1 MSVSI
6 VLTQMMIIFI
16 LILSGYIMTKLKI
29 VDMTGSRQLSAIVS
43 NITNPALVLASAFTQ
58 DGTITNRDI
67 FTVSMTA
74 LALFFVWFLV
84 GKALGHLLRV
94 PKEEK
99 DYYVLMTMF
108 GNTGFIGLPLVTA
121 LLGSKYAIYV
131 AVYNLFFH
139 LIIYTYGNYL
149 ISRHGDNKKKTSW
162 KSCIN
167 TGTISSILTLVVF
180 CFKIPVPTIASQSI
194 DYMGKAT
201 TFLALFIVGISLAQA
216 SLKEIFKEVRLYPFV
231 LIRQLILPIIVAVI
245 LKQILPDANMRATM
259 IVLCAVPVGNLAFML
274 ARAQGQDAEILSKG
288 IILTTIL
295 SMITVPIICMFI

>member
-1 MSVSI
+1 MSASI

-16 LILSGYIMTKLKI
+16 LILTGYIMTKLKI

-67 FTVSMTA
+67 VVVSIIA
-74 LALFFVWFLV
+74 LVLFFVWFLV
-84 GKALGHLLRV
+84 GKALGYVLRV
-94 PKEEK
+94 PKEDR
-99 DYYVLMTMF
+99 DYYTLMTMF
-108 GNTGFIGLPLVTA
+108 GNTGFIGLPLVIA
-121 LLGSKYAIYV
+121 LLGSRYAIYV

-139 LIIYTYGNYL
+139 LIIYTYGIHL
-149 ISRHGDNKKKTSW
+149 LSRHGDEEKKSNW
-162 KSCIN
+162 KNCIN
-167 TGTISSILTLVVF
+167 TGTISSILTLLIF
-180 CFKIPVPTIASQSI
+180 WFKIPVPTIASQSV

-231 LIRQLILPIIVAVI
+231 LIRQLILPIIAALVLRMV
-245 LKQILPDANMRATM
+245 LPDANMRATL
-259 IVLCAVPVGNLAFML
+259 IVLCAVPVGNLALML
-274 ARAQGQDAEILSKG
+274 ARARNQDAEVLSKG

-295 SMITVPIICMFI
+295 SIITIPIICMFV